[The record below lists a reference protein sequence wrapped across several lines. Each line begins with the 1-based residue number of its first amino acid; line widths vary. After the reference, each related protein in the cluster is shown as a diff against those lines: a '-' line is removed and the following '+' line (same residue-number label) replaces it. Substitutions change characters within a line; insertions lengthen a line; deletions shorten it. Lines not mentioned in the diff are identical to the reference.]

1 MRRRIAKA
9 LWAAPVLLLAVGVA
23 PAAADAPPSP
33 RATLA
38 QLVQD
43 VGGRGAATTPQ
54 RYAYLRKIDSHLQD
68 VAASRLGTGTPAEAA
83 IAAQRQGVTLSAQGD
98 ALADVYVN
106 GDVDAAAG
114 DLRALGMRVTAV
126 SRRAPQRMV
135 EGYLPPEAIASA
147 AALGQSK
154 AISAPF
160 LRVHMG
166 SALSQGDD
174 VINGPE
180 ARALGPTGAGV
191 AVGIISDSIDS
202 VNGGISASVASGD
215 LPNDT
220 ADLSNPPPAGGT
232 DEGRAM
238 AEIVYDEAPGVSR
251 IRFTTANPG
260 PAAKAQGID
269 ALVAAGVKVIADD
282 TSYIAE
288 PFFQDDVIAQAVD
301 RAKAAGVAV
310 FVSAGN
316 DGRNAWQG
324 TFTPS
329 GAMEDFDPSA
339 AVDTMQ
345 SVGPVPA
352 HVEMDVVLQWAEPWG
367 HAATDLAL
375 DVYDITGNTPVLVRT
390 SDAKNIQT
398 GLPEEVVP
406 VIAGNAATTYGI
418 VIRRVAGTGS
428 PFMKFMALTNGAPLS
443 IEHPS
448 EAGTIGPDAASASGA
463 ITVAASDYH
472 TPATPED
479 FSSRGPVTHFFD
491 ANGSPLAAPS
501 VRQKPELAA
510 PDGVTT
516 SLTAHFAP
524 FFGTSAAAPAAA
536 GIAALILSAKPTLP
550 IDELYAI
557 MTNPSN
563 ALDCTLSAAVPDPDC
578 GAGFLLA
585 DSALT
590 MALDSTPPLVTASL
604 SPAAPDGSNGWYR
617 EPVTVT
623 WQVSDAE
630 SPVIGPA
637 GCAPVSLTTSASVT
651 CSATS
656 AGGTTTAPVT
666 VRIDSSPPSVP
677 AISGIA
683 ARTYVPATLPSAK
696 AIACTATDPTSEVS
710 SCSVSGFGRALGT
723 HRLTATATNGAGLTA
738 TSTLGYV
745 VTKPV
750 AIAKLKLTKLT
761 LAQLRSTGLRVT
773 VHVSAASTRL
783 VVKLTALIPD
793 ASGAGTRKV
802 TIGALSRRVSAGR
815 VTLHVRL
822 TAKGKAVLEALTQAT
837 LSVTIAGDSAR
848 AKRVSLKR
856 SLTVRR

>member
-1 MRRRIAKA
+1 MSRRVARA
-9 LWAAPVLLLAVGVA
+9 LWAAPLLLLAVGVS
-23 PAAADAPPSP
+23 PAAAGTQPSP
-33 RATLA
+33 QATLA

-54 RYAYLRKIDSHLQD
+54 RYAYLRKIDTHLQD

-83 IAAQRQGVTLSAQGD
+83 LAADRQGVTLSAQGD
-98 ALADVYVN
+98 ALTDVYVN

-135 EGYLPPEAIASA
+135 EGYLPPEEIASA
-147 AALGQSK
+147 AALAQAK
-154 AISAPF
+154 AVSAPF
-160 LRVHMG
+160 LRVHKG
-166 SALSQGDD
+166 TFLSEGDD

-202 VNGGISASVASGD
+202 TNGGIAASVNSGD
-215 LPNDT
+215 LPIDT
-220 ADLSNPPPAGGT
+220 ADLSSPPTNGT

-251 IRFTTANPG
+251 IRFATANPG
-260 PAAKAQGID
+260 PAAKAHGID

-282 TSYIAE
+282 TSYISE

-316 DGRNAWQG
+316 DARNAWEG

-329 GAMEDFDPSA
+329 GTMEDFDPSA

-345 SVGPVPA
+345 SVTVPA

-375 DVYDITGNTPVLVRT
+375 DVYDITAGPPVLVRS

-398 GLPEEVVP
+398 GIPEEVVP

-418 VIRRVAGTGS
+418 VIRRVGGTGS
-428 PFMKFMALTNGAPLS
+428 PFMKYMALTNGALLTM
-443 IEHPS
+443 EHPAES
-448 EAGTIGPDAASASGA
+448 GTIGPDSASASGA
-463 ITVAASDYH
+463 LTVAASDYH
-472 TPATPED
+472 TPLTPEG
-479 FSSRGPVTHFFD
+479 FSSRGPVTRFFD
-491 ANGSPLAAPS
+491 ANGTPFPTPS

-516 SLTAHFAP
+516 SLQPSFAP

-536 GIAALILSAKPTLP
+536 GIAALILSAKPSLP

-557 MTNPSN
+557 MTNPAN
-563 ALDCTLSAAVPDPDC
+563 TVDCTLSGAVPDPDC

-604 SPAAPDGSNGWYR
+604 APAAPDGSNGWYR
-617 EPVTVT
+617 EPVTVS

-630 SPVIGPA
+630 SPVIGPT
-637 GCAPVSLTTSASVT
+637 GCAAVSLTASASVT

-666 VRIDSSPPSVP
+666 VRIDSSPPSAP
-677 AISGIA
+677 AFTGIR
-683 ARTYVPATLPSAK
+683 ARTYLPATLPSAK
-696 AIACTATDPTSEVS
+696 AVACTASDPTSDIS
-710 SCSVSGFGRALGT
+710 SCSVSGFGRGFGT
-723 HRLTATATNGAGLTA
+723 HRLNATATNGAGLTA
-738 TSTLGYV
+738 TSTLSYV
-745 VTKPV
+745 VARPV
-750 AIAKLKLTKLT
+750 AIAGLKLTRVS
-761 LAQLRSTGLRVT
+761 LAKLRSSGLRVR
-773 VHVSAASTRL
+773 VRVAAASTHL
-783 VVKLTALIPD
+783 VVKLTALVPD
-793 ASGAGTRKV
+793 ASGAGTRRV
-802 TIGALSRRVSAGR
+802 TIGVLGKKVSAGA
-815 VTLHVRL
+815 VTLHVTL
-822 TAKGKAVLEALTQAT
+822 TASGKALLEALTRTT
-837 LSVTIAGDSAR
+837 LKVTLAGSSAG
-848 AKRVSLKR
+848 AKNARLKG
-856 SLTVRR
+856 SLTVRS

>member
-1 MRRRIAKA
+1 MSRRLSKA

-23 PAAADAPPSP
+23 PAAAGAPPTP

-54 RYAYLRKIDSHLQD
+54 RYAYLGKIDSHLQD

-83 IAAQRQGVTLSAQGD
+83 IAAQRQGVTLSPQGD
-98 ALADVYVN
+98 ALTDVYVN

-114 DLRALGMRVTAV
+114 DLRALGMRITAV
-126 SRRAPQRMV
+126 SRRAPQRLV
-135 EGYLPPEAIASA
+135 EGYLPPEAIAEA
-147 AALGQSK
+147 AALGRAK
-154 AISAPF
+154 AISTPF
-160 LRVHMG
+160 LRVHTG
-166 SALSQGDD
+166 SALSQGDG

-191 AVGIISDSIDS
+191 AVGIISDSIDATPG
-202 VNGGISASVASGD
+202 GGIADSVASGD
-215 LPNDT
+215 LPSDT
-220 ADLSNPPPAGGT
+220 ADLSNPQPASGT

-251 IRFTTANPG
+251 IRFVTANPG
-260 PAAKAQGID
+260 PVAKAQGID

-316 DGRNAWQG
+316 DSRNAWQG
-324 TFTPS
+324 PFTPAPN
-329 GAMEDFDPSA
+329 GMEDFDPSA

-352 HVEMDVVLQWAEPWG
+352 HVELDVVLQWAEPWG
-367 HAATDLAL
+367 RAATDFAL
-375 DVYDITGNTPVLVRT
+375 DVYDITGGTPVLVRS
-390 SDAKNIQT
+390 SDARNIQT

-418 VIRRVAGTGS
+418 AIRRIAGTGS
-428 PFMKFMALTNGAPLS
+428 PVMKFMALTNGAPMS

-448 EAGTIGPDAASASGA
+448 EGGTIGPDSASARGA
-463 ITVAASDYH
+463 LTVAASDYR
-472 TPATPED
+472 TPATPET
-479 FSSRGPVTHFFD
+479 FSSRGPVTHYFD

-516 SLTAHFAP
+516 SLATHFAP
-524 FFGTSAAAPAAA
+524 FYGTSAAAPAAA
-536 GIAALILSAKPTLP
+536 GIAALILSAKPAMP

-557 MTNPSN
+557 MTNTAN
-563 ALDCTLSAAVPDPDC
+563 TLECAASAAIPDPDC
-578 GAGFLLA
+578 GAGFLFA
-585 DSALT
+585 DRALT
-590 MALDSTPPLVTASL
+590 MALDNTPPVVTASL
-604 SPAAPDGSNGWYR
+604 SPAAPDGTNGWYR
-617 EPVTVT
+617 GPVTVT

-637 GCAPVSLTTSASVT
+637 GCAPVSLTTSASVA

-656 AGGTTTAPVT
+656 AGG
-666 VRIDSSPPSVP
+666 
-677 AISGIA
+677 
-683 ARTYVPATLPSAK
+683 
-696 AIACTATDPTSEVS
+696 
-710 SCSVSGFGRALGT
+710 
-723 HRLTATATNGAGLTA
+723 
-738 TSTLGYV
+738 
-745 VTKPV
+745 
-750 AIAKLKLTKLT
+750 
-761 LAQLRSTGLRVT
+761 
-773 VHVSAASTRL
+773 
-783 VVKLTALIPD
+783 
-793 ASGAGTRKV
+793 
-802 TIGALSRRVSAGR
+802 RRV
-815 VTLHVRL
+815 
-822 TAKGKAVLEALTQAT
+822 
-837 LSVTIAGDSAR
+837 
-848 AKRVSLKR
+848 
-856 SLTVRR
+856 RR

>member
-1 MRRRIAKA
+1 VARA
-9 LWAAPVLLLAVGVA
+9 LWAAPVLLLAVGIA
-23 PAAADAPPSP
+23 PAAGAPPSP
-33 RATLA
+33 QATLSE
-38 QLVQD
+38 LVQD

-68 VAASRLGTGTPAEAA
+68 VAASRLGAGSAAEAA
-83 IAAQRQGVTLSAQGD
+83 IAARRQGVTLSAQGD

-106 GDVDAAAG
+106 GDMDAAAR

-126 SRRAPQRMV
+126 SRHAPQRMV

-147 AALGQSK
+147 AALGGSK
-154 AISAPF
+154 AISTPF
-160 LRVHMG
+160 LRVHTG
-166 SALSQGDD
+166 SALSQGDA

-180 ARALGPTGAGV
+180 ARTLGPTGAGV
-191 AVGIISDSIDS
+191 AVGIISDSIDAAPG
-202 VNGGISASVASGD
+202 GGISDSVASGN
-215 LPNDT
+215 LPSDT
-220 ADLSNPPPAGGT
+220 VDLSNPPPASGT

-251 IRFTTANPG
+251 IRFATANPG

-316 DGRNAWQG
+316 DARNAWQG

-329 GAMEDFDPSA
+329 GAMEDFDPSP

-345 SVGPVPA
+345 SIGPVPA

-367 HAATDLAL
+367 RAATDLAL
-375 DVYDITGNTPVLVRT
+375 DVYDITGGTPVLVRS
-390 SDAKNIQT
+390 SDARNIQT

-406 VIAGNAATTYGI
+406 VIAGNAPTTYGI
-418 VIRRVAGTGS
+418 VIRRIAGTGT
-428 PFMKFMALTNGAPLS
+428 PFMKFMALTNGATLS

-463 ITVAASDYH
+463 LTVAASDYR
-472 TPATPED
+472 TPVTPED
-479 FSSRGPVTHFFD
+479 FSSRGPVTRYFD
-491 ANGSPLAAPS
+491 ANGFPLPAAS

-524 FFGTSAAAPAAA
+524 FYGTSAAAPAAA

-563 ALDCTLSAAVPDPDC
+563 TVDCAASGAVPDPDC

-585 DSALT
+585 DSALA

-604 SPAAPDGSNGWYR
+604 SPGAPDGANGWYR
-617 EPVTVT
+617 QPVTVT

-630 SPVIGPA
+630 SPVIAPA
-637 GCAPVSLTTSASVT
+637 GCAPVSLTASASVT

-666 VRIDSSPPSVP
+666 VRIDSSPPSPPVFT
-677 AISGIA
+677 GIR
-683 ARTYVPATLPSAK
+683 ARTYLPATLPSAK
-696 AIACTATDPTSEVS
+696 AVACTASDPVSDIS
-710 SCSVSGFGRALGT
+710 SCSVSGFGRAFGT
-723 HRLTATATNGAGLTA
+723 HRLTATATDGAGLTA

-745 VTKPV
+745 VAKPV
-750 AIAKLKLTKLT
+750 AIAKLELTKLT
-761 LAQLRSTGLRVT
+761 LAKLLSSGLTLRVR
-773 VHVSAASTRL
+773 VAAASTRL
-783 VVKLTALIPD
+783 VVKLTALVPN

-802 TIGALSRRVSAGR
+802 AIGVLGKHVRAGT

-822 TAKGKAVLEALTQAT
+822 TARAEALLSALMRTTVKVT
-837 LSVTIAGDSAR
+837 LAGSSAG
-848 AKRVSLKR
+848 AKGASLKGA
-856 SLTVRR
+856 LVVRR